1 MIKMN
6 LGELLGAVIAGSS
19 WFQLWQSIFI
29 FGAFPWPTSGHY
41 IISSDNHRSG
51 KYSLIM
57 N

>member
-29 FGAFPWPTSGHY
+29 LGAFALAYFWP
-41 IISSDNHRSG
+41 
-51 KYSLIM
+51 L
-57 N
+57 